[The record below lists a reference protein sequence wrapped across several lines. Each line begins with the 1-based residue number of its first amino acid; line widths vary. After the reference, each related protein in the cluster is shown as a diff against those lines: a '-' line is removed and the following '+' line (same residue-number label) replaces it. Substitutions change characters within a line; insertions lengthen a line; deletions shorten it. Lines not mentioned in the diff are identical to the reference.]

1 MGEPINNFFSK
12 GDIKMVTARSSSPQ
26 AQAYKDGYES
36 ASLGLDLSIP
46 GHLTSEEKESFVKG
60 YKNWGKHNSN
70 NS

>member
-1 MGEPINNFFSK
+1 
-12 GDIKMVTARSSSPQ
+12 MVTARSSSPQ

-36 ASLGLDLSIP
+36 ASLGLDLNVP